1 MFVPIASHSIIKAD
15 QRPPKSMAI
24 LNMIPWPMGR
34 KLQWLEL
41 TLAALAGAKRY
52 SHKER
57 KKTSGPFLQGF
68 PQIFIHGFCHHPFC
82 WAEDQAPLVLQ
93 WLQDSEVPRAPADTF

>member
-1 MFVPIASHSIIKAD
+1 
-15 QRPPKSMAI
+15 MAI

-41 TLAALAGAKRY
+41 TLAGAKRY

-57 KKTSGPFLQGF
+57 KKTSGPFLYPSIKVG
-68 PQIFIHGFCHHPFC
+68 PNIHPWFLSSPILLG
-82 WAEDQAPLVLQ
+82 
-93 WLQDSEVPRAPADTF
+93 

>member
-1 MFVPIASHSIIKAD
+1 
-15 QRPPKSMAI
+15 MAI

-57 KKTSGPFLQGF
+57 KKNKWSFSSRFPPNIHPWFLSSPILLG
-68 PQIFIHGFCHHPFC
+68 
-82 WAEDQAPLVLQ
+82 
-93 WLQDSEVPRAPADTF
+93 